1 MKSSPTATGSNRPG
15 ASVADEQR
23 DQVSQLGSRL
33 WIGVCLLLA
42 AHVVLTIVSPT
53 AENIALGLLGVA
65 LALAMGVS
73 ILFARRGKA
82 RPAAVTIGLVLF
94 SASLGAQA
102 LMPFAAPIVALLPLA
117 AVAIVLPVMGPRGS
131 RWLARG
137 ALFTII
143 LLRIMYEAANLA
155 SGPLLGNVAAVI
167 ATAMLSGITLKMLT
181 SFRAWT
187 QDALDRAGAASE
199 DLRRGKDELEI
210 RVQARTRELAEELE
224 YSREVTDRLHLL
236 ESVALNVRD
245 AILILEAKPSE
256 SPGRKI
262 LFANAAFARLTGYQ
276 EADVVGKTLRLLRS
290 PSTSGADLEPIRKA
304 MDDGRSVSVEI
315 RNLRQDGTEFWA
327 DQTVVPVFASDGAL
341 LHWVIVMRDITHER
355 AMRESLSNRNQF
367 LEALHEA
374 ALGLMNRHDRRDVLG
389 RILERACHIV
399 GTEHGLIDLVV
410 PGDDQRLETVVTR
423 GVFDRFA
430 RIPSRRGEG
439 GLGRV
444 IETGQRVVI
453 DDYRT
458 WGGRLTDPA
467 LDVLTCGAGIP
478 LVVSGIVVGGLGVA
492 FTEEDRVIGA
502 DVLDLLERFGALAAV
517 AVDNARLIDDARTER
532 DLARQI
538 THSMGQGL
546 AVIDATGKVEYANPT
561 LGQWLGAAS
570 VDALLGT
577 PARDLF
583 SGAGAD
589 DDPLPVE
596 VLRHGERVTFER
608 RMRRADGDPWVAMVS
623 LTPRMRANASDGVV
637 AVFTDLTAVKQM
649 ANALEAARDQ
659 AQDASRLKS
668 EFLAMMSH
676 EIRTPLN
683 AILGMNELLL
693 DTPLDAK
700 QRELAQIAFESSQA
714 LMSVINDVLDF
725 SRIEA
730 GKLELAREPLNIGD
744 TVTKAS
750 EMLRR
755 KAEEKTLFLDVRL
768 DRNLP
773 VLAIGDAGRL
783 RQVLVNLIG
792 NSLKF
797 TQVGGVVVT
806 ADVVDRRAASIVV
819 RFKVQDTGVG
829 LSEAVRSRLF
839 EPFTQGSSF
848 MTRRHGG
855 TGLGLAICRRIVELM
870 QGEITA
876 DGAPGDGATFMFTA
890 VFDVPAA
897 MSG

>member
-1 MKSSPTATGSNRPG
+1 MKPSPTATGSNPPP
-15 ASVADEQR
+15 ASLADEQR
-23 DQVSQLGSRL
+23 DQVSQLGSSL
-33 WIGVCLLLA
+33 AIGMCLLLA

-53 AENIALGLLGVA
+53 AENLALGLLGVA

-73 ILFARRGKA
+73 ILFARRGRA

-94 SASLGAQA
+94 AASLGAQA
-102 LMPFAAPIVALLPLA
+102 LMPLAAPIVALLPLA

-155 SGPLLGNVAAVI
+155 SGPLLGNIAAVM
-167 ATAMLSGITLKMLT
+167 ATAMLSGISLQMLT
-181 SFRAWT
+181 RFRAWT
-187 QDALDRAGAASE
+187 QDAVDRAGAASE
-199 DLRRGKDELEI
+199 DLRRGRDELEL

-262 LFANAAFARLTGYQ
+262 LFANAAFARLTGYP
-276 EADVVGKTLRLLRS
+276 EAEAVGKTLRLLRS
-290 PSTSGADLEPIRKA
+290 PGTTGAELEPIRKA
-304 MDDGRSVSVEI
+304 MEDGCSVSVEI
-315 RNLRQDGTEFWA
+315 RNLRRDGNEFWA
-327 DQTVVPVFASDGAL
+327 DQSVVPVFASGGAL
-341 LHWVIVMRDITHER
+341 LHWVVVMRDITHER

-410 PGDDQRLETVVTR
+410 PGDDERLETVVTR

-453 DDYRT
+453 ADYRT
-458 WGGRLTDPA
+458 WSGRLTDPA

-478 LVVSGIVVGGLGVA
+478 LVVSGSVVGGLGVA
-492 FTEEDRVIGA
+492 FTEGDRVIGA

-546 AVIDATGKVEYANPT
+546 AVIDAAGKVEYVNPT
-561 LGQWLGAAS
+561 LGQWLGAVSA
-570 VDALLGT
+570 DTLLGT

-583 SGAGAD
+583 SGAD
-589 DDPLPVE
+589 DDPLPSQD
-596 VLRHGERVTFER
+596 LRHGERLTFER

-637 AVFTDLTAVKQM
+637 AVFTDLTAVKQT

-730 GKLELAREPLNIGD
+730 GKLELAREPLNISD
-744 TVTKAS
+744 TVSKAAD
-750 EMLRR
+750 MLRR
-755 KAEEKTLFLDVRL
+755 KAEEKALFLDVRL
-768 DRNLP
+768 DRTLP

-806 ADVVDRRAASIVV
+806 ADVVDRRTASIVV
-819 RFKVQDTGVG
+819 RFKVQDTGIG
-829 LSEAVRSRLF
+829 LSETVRSRLF

-890 VFDVPAA
+890 VFDLPAA
-897 MSG
+897 VSG